1 MEDLRQQSYNAIDLV
16 YSQTLAAIKR
26 IQGDKPYI
34 ETQGGMRDGYD
45 RMYFI
50 AYEDTNYQN
59 VVEGVILGVRAV
71 GDEIQIL
78 GSTTND
84 AFRIGVPYFDE
95 EDFQFATEN
104 YATENYENDGCL
116 DDWEWC
122 WQTIKGSILIHLIP
136 TLFSIAEV
144 IEEYNTEE

>member
-1 MEDLRQQSYNAIDLV
+1 MADLRQQSYNAIDAV
-16 YSQTLAAIKR
+16 YNQTLDAIKR
-26 IQGDKPYI
+26 IQGDNPYV
-34 ETQGGMRDGYD
+34 ETQADGND

-50 AYEDTNYQN
+50 AYEDTNCQN
-59 VVEGVILGVRAV
+59 VVEGIILGVRAV

-78 GSTTND
+78 GSTTNN

-95 EDFQFATEN
+95 EDFQ
-104 YATENYENDGCL
+104 YATENYENNKCL

-122 WQTIKGSILIHLIP
+122 WQTIKGSEIIHLIP

-144 IEEYNTEE
+144 IEEYDTEE

>member
-1 MEDLRQQSYNAIDLV
+1 MADLRQQSYNAIDEI
-16 YSQTLAAIKR
+16 YNKTLAAIKR

-34 ETQGGMRDGYD
+34 ETQESMTNGYD

-50 AYEDTNYQN
+50 AYEDGTQN

-84 AFRIGVPYFDE
+84 AFRIGAPYFDE
-95 EDFQFATEN
+95 EDFQ
-104 YATENYENDGCL
+104 YATENYESNKCL

-122 WQTIKGSILIHLIP
+122 WQTIKGSEIIHLIP

-144 IEEYNTEE
+144 IEEYDTEE

>member
-1 MEDLRQQSYNAIDLV
+1 MEDLRQQSYNALHKI
-16 YSQTLAAIKR
+16 YEQTLAAIKR

-34 ETQGGMRDGYD
+34 ETQADDND

-50 AYEDTNYQN
+50 AYEDTNCQN
-59 VVEGVILGVRAV
+59 VVEGIILGVRAV

-84 AFRIGVPYFDE
+84 AFRIGAPYFDE
-95 EDFQFATEN
+95 EDFQ
-104 YATENYENDGCL
+104 YATESYENNKCL

-122 WQTIKGSILIHLIP
+122 WQTIKGSEIIHLIP

-144 IEEYNTEE
+144 IEEYDTEE

>member
-1 MEDLRQQSYNAIDLV
+1 MADLRQQSYNAIDEI
-16 YSQTLAAIKR
+16 YNKTLAAIKR

-34 ETQGGMRDGYD
+34 ETQGSMTDGYD

-50 AYEDTNYQN
+50 AYEDTNCQN
-59 VVEGVILGVRAV
+59 VVEGIILGVRAV

-78 GSTTND
+78 GSTTNN

-95 EDFQFATEN
+95 EDFQ
-104 YATENYENDGCL
+104 YATENYENNKCL

-122 WQTIKGSILIHLIP
+122 WQTINGSAIIHLIP

-144 IEEYNTEE
+144 IEEYDTEE

>member
-1 MEDLRQQSYNAIDLV
+1 MEDLRQQSYNAIDGI
-16 YSQTLAAIKR
+16 YNQTLAAIKR
-26 IQGDKPYI
+26 IKGDKPYI
-34 ETQGGMRDGYD
+34 ETQADGND

-50 AYEDTNYQN
+50 AYEETDCQN
-59 VVEGVILGVRAV
+59 VVEGIILGVRAV

-95 EDFQFATEN
+95 EDFQ
-104 YATENYENDGCL
+104 YATENYESNKSL

-122 WQTIKGSILIHLIP
+122 WQTIKGSAIIHLIP

-144 IEEYNTEE
+144 IDEYDTEE

>member
-1 MEDLRQQSYNAIDLV
+1 MEDLRQQSYNAIDEI
-16 YSQTLAAIKR
+16 YNKTLATIKR

-34 ETQGGMRDGYD
+34 ETQDNSCD

-50 AYEDTNYQN
+50 AYEEENNSN
-59 VVEGVILGVRAV
+59 VVEGIILGVRAV

-84 AFRIGVPYFDE
+84 AFRIGAPYFDE
-95 EDFQFATEN
+95 EDFQ
-104 YATENYENDGCL
+104 YATENYENDNFI

-122 WQTIKGSILIHLIP
+122 WQTIKGSIIIHLIP

-144 IEEYNTEE
+144 IEEYDTEE

>member
-1 MEDLRQQSYNAIDLV
+1 MEDLRQQSYKAIDAV
-16 YSQTLAAIKR
+16 YNQTLAAIKR

-34 ETQGGMRDGYD
+34 ETQGSMADDYD

-50 AYEDTNYQN
+50 AYEDGTQN

-78 GSTTND
+78 GATTND
-84 AFRIGVPYFDE
+84 AFRIGAPYFDE
-95 EDFQFATEN
+95 QDFK
-104 YATENYENDGCL
+104 YATENYENNMLL
-116 DDWEWC
+116 DDWECC
-122 WQTIKGSILIHLIP
+122 WQTIKASLIIHIIP

-144 IEEYNTEE
+144 IEEYDTEE

>member
-1 MEDLRQQSYNAIDLV
+1 MEDLRQQSYNAIDAV
-16 YSQTLAAIKR
+16 YNQTLAAIKR

-34 ETQGGMRDGYD
+34 ETQGNMADGYD

-50 AYEDTNYQN
+50 TYEDTNCQN
-59 VVEGVILGVRAV
+59 VAEGIILGVRAV
-71 GDEIQIL
+71 GNEIQIL

-95 EDFQFATEN
+95 EDFKFATEN
-104 YATENYENDGCL
+104 YEHNMHL

-122 WQTIKGSILIHLIP
+122 WQTIKGSAIIHLIP

-144 IEEYNTEE
+144 IEEYDTEE

>member
-1 MEDLRQQSYNAIDLV
+1 MENLRQQSYNAINAV
-16 YSQTLAAIKR
+16 YNQTLASIKR

-34 ETQGGMRDGYD
+34 ETQGGLSYGYD

-50 AYEDTNYQN
+50 AYEGEYNTNA
-59 VVEGVILGVRAV
+59 VEGVILGVRAV

-84 AFRIGVPYFDE
+84 AFRIGAPYFDE
-95 EDFQFATEN
+95 EDFQ
-104 YATENYENDGCL
+104 YATENYENNKCL

-122 WQTIKGSILIHLIP
+122 WQTIKGSEIIHLIP

-144 IEEYNTEE
+144 IEEYDTEE

>member
-1 MEDLRQQSYNAIDLV
+1 MEDLRQQSYNAIDNI
-16 YSQTLAAIKR
+16 YKKTLATIKR

-34 ETQGGMRDGYD
+34 ETQGSMTDGYD

-50 AYEDTNYQN
+50 AYEIGTQN
-59 VVEGVILGVRAV
+59 VAEGVILGVRAV

-78 GSTTND
+78 GATTND
-84 AFRIGVPYFDE
+84 AFRIGTPYFGE
-95 EDFQFATEN
+95 EDFQ
-104 YATENYENDGCL
+104 YATENYNNRYFI

-122 WQTIKGSILIHLIP
+122 WQTIKGSEIIHLIP

-144 IEEYNTEE
+144 IEEYEDER

>member
-1 MEDLRQQSYNAIDLV
+1 MADLRQQSYNAIDAV
-16 YSQTLAAIKR
+16 YNQTLDAIKR
-26 IQGDKPYI
+26 IQGDKPYV
-34 ETQGGMRDGYD
+34 ETQADDND

-50 AYEDTNYQN
+50 AYEDTNCQN
-59 VVEGVILGVRAV
+59 VVEGIILGVRAV

-78 GSTTND
+78 GSTTNN

-95 EDFQFATEN
+95 EEFQ
-104 YATENYENDGCL
+104 YATENYENNKCL

-122 WQTIKGSILIHLIP
+122 WQTIKGSAIIHLIP

-144 IEEYNTEE
+144 IEEYDTEE

>member
-1 MEDLRQQSYNAIDLV
+1 MADLRQQSYNAIDAV
-16 YSQTLAAIKR
+16 YNQTLDAIKR
-26 IQGDKPYI
+26 IQGDKPYV
-34 ETQGGMRDGYD
+34 ETQADGND

-50 AYEDTNYQN
+50 AYEDTNCQN
-59 VVEGVILGVRAV
+59 VVEGIILGVRAV

-78 GSTTND
+78 GSTTNN

-95 EDFQFATEN
+95 EDFQ
-104 YATENYENDGCL
+104 YATENYENNKCL

-122 WQTIKGSILIHLIP
+122 WQTIKGSVIIHLIP

-144 IEEYNTEE
+144 IEEYDTEE

>member
-1 MEDLRQQSYNAIDLV
+1 MEDLRQQSYKAIDAV
-16 YSQTLAAIKR
+16 YNQTLAAIKH

-34 ETQGGMRDGYD
+34 ETQGSMADGYD

-50 AYEDTNYQN
+50 AYEGETNSN

-78 GSTTND
+78 GATTND
-84 AFRIGVPYFDE
+84 AFRIGAPYFDE
-95 EDFQFATEN
+95 EDFQ
-104 YATENYENDGCL
+104 YATENYENNECL

-122 WQTIKGSILIHLIP
+122 WQTIKGSEIIHLIP

-144 IEEYNTEE
+144 IEEYDTQE

>member
-1 MEDLRQQSYNAIDLV
+1 MEDLRQQSYNAIDAV
-16 YSQTLAAIKR
+16 YNQTLAAIKH

-34 ETQGGMRDGYD
+34 ETQGSMADGYD

-50 AYEDTNYQN
+50 AYEDGTQN

-78 GSTTND
+78 GATTND
-84 AFRIGVPYFDE
+84 AFRIGAPYFDN
-95 EDFQFATEN
+95 EDFQ
-104 YATENYENDGCL
+104 YATENYENNKFL

-122 WQTIKGSILIHLIP
+122 WQTIKGSEIIHLIP

-144 IEEYNTEE
+144 IEEYDTQE

>member
-1 MEDLRQQSYNAIDLV
+1 MEDLRQQSYNAIDAV
-16 YSQTLAAIKR
+16 YNQTLAAIKR

-34 ETQGGMRDGYD
+34 ETQGNMADGYD

-50 AYEDTNYQN
+50 AYEYGTQN

-78 GSTTND
+78 GATTND
-84 AFRIGVPYFDE
+84 VFSIGVPYFDE
-95 EDFQFATEN
+95 EDFQ
-104 YATENYENDGCL
+104 YATESYENNEFI
-116 DDWEWC
+116 DDWECC
-122 WQTIKGSILIHLIP
+122 WQTIKGSEIIHLIP

-144 IEEYNTEE
+144 IEEYGTEE

>member
-1 MEDLRQQSYNAIDLV
+1 MVDLRQQSYNAIDAV
-16 YSQTLAAIKR
+16 YNQTLAAIKR

-34 ETQGGMRDGYD
+34 ETQDNSCD

-50 AYEDTNYQN
+50 AYEEMDNSN
-59 VVEGVILGVRAV
+59 VVEGIILGVRAV

-84 AFRIGVPYFDE
+84 AFRIGAPYFDE
-95 EDFQFATEN
+95 EDFQ
-104 YATENYENDGCL
+104 YATENYENDKFI

-122 WQTIKGSILIHLIP
+122 WQTIKGSIIIHLIP

-144 IEEYNTEE
+144 IEEYDNEE

>member
-1 MEDLRQQSYNAIDLV
+1 MEDLRQQSYNAIDEI
-16 YSQTLAAIKR
+16 YNKTLATIKR

-34 ETQGGMRDGYD
+34 ETQDNSCD

-50 AYEDTNYQN
+50 AYEEENNSN
-59 VVEGVILGVRAV
+59 VVEGIILGVRAV

-84 AFRIGVPYFDE
+84 AFRIGAPYFDE
-95 EDFQFATEN
+95 EDFQ
-104 YATENYENDGCL
+104 YATENYENDNFI

-122 WQTIKGSILIHLIP
+122 WQTIKGSIIIHLIP

-144 IEEYNTEE
+144 IEEYDNEE

>member
-1 MEDLRQQSYNAIDLV
+1 MEDLRQQSYKAIDAV
-16 YSQTLAAIKR
+16 YNQTLAAIKH

-34 ETQGGMRDGYD
+34 ETQGSMADGYD

-50 AYEDTNYQN
+50 AYEDGTQN
-59 VVEGVILGVRAV
+59 VVEGVILGVRAI

-78 GSTTND
+78 GATTND
-84 AFRIGVPYFDE
+84 AFRIGAPYFDK
-95 EDFQFATEN
+95 EDFQ
-104 YATENYENDGCL
+104 YATENYENNKFI

-122 WQTIKGSILIHLIP
+122 WQTIKGSEIIHLIP

-144 IEEYNTEE
+144 IEEYDTQE

>member
-1 MEDLRQQSYNAIDLV
+1 MEDLRQQSYNAIDEI
-16 YSQTLAAIKR
+16 YNKTLAAIKR

-34 ETQGGMRDGYD
+34 ETQADCND

-50 AYEDTNYQN
+50 AYEDTNCQN

-84 AFRIGVPYFDE
+84 AFMNVPYFDE
-95 EDFQFATEN
+95 EDFQ
-104 YATENYENDGCL
+104 YATESYENNKCL

-122 WQTIKGSILIHLIP
+122 WQTIKGSVIIHLIP

-144 IEEYNTEE
+144 IEEYDTEE